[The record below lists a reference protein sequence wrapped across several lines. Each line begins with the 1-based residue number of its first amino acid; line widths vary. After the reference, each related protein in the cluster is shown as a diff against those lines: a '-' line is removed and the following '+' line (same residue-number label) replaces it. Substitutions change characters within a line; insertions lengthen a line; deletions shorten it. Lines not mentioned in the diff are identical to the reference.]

1 MVIIVNDDRQAT
13 IYAEDIFQAAITG
26 VATLLVTADELT
38 KEALHLWMSGRI
50 RKIVK
55 RGRNKAWDD
64 AVSIGQG
71 MIEVA
76 FGTAQ
81 VRVLPPFKISEMPAG
96 IKKLQVTGLNAE
108 LKPELDDADSDRNW
122 SGLEITVDSRLGMS
136 TGKIV
141 AQICHIAQLF
151 LMNAEEDKVNS
162 WMTMD
167 AFPVK
172 ILFSEDIE
180 SLPFDVEVHDAGF
193 TEIPAGSKTAV
204 GIYVNP

>member
-1 MVIIVNDDRQAT
+1 MVIVVNDDRQST

-26 VATLLVTADELT
+26 VATLLVAAEGAV
-38 KEALHLWMSGRI
+38 KESVNLWMSGRI

-55 RGRNKAWDD
+55 RARNKAWDD
-64 AVSIGQG
+64 TASTEQG
-71 MIEVA
+71 MMEVA
-76 FGTAQ
+76 FGTAR
-81 VRVLPPFKISEMPAG
+81 VRVFPPFRISEMPAG
-96 IKKLQVTGLNAE
+96 VKKLQVTGLNTE
-108 LKPELDDADSDRNW
+108 LKPELDDADSDHKW
-122 SGLEITVDSRLGMS
+122 SGLKITVDSRLGMS

-151 LMNAEEDKVNS
+151 LMNAEESKVNS
-162 WMTMD
+162 WMTMG